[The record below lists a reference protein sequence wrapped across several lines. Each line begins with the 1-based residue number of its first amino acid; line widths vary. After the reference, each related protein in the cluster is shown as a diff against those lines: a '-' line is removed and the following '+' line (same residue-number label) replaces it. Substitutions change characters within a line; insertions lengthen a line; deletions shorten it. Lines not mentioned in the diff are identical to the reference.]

1 MADVWTHEV
10 ARRKEKGNW
19 HNWQA
24 INKAV
29 ITGPFFPDDLSTI
42 YASFSSHTGCGKL
55 VVARNVTR
63 KGRDSDLRF
72 LLLETR
78 PPYVLRVQ
86 TSKVP
91 YQLTPSRPRRKRF
104 LPSFLPSFL
113 FFFFFSLLATMIPSG
128 KGSDFVHEKGEEKNK
143 NETKKKWRRIA
154 GGLEEERRGESEII
168 IVANEGRCV

>member
-1 MADVWTHEV
+1 MNWPTHEGC
-10 ARRKEKGNW
+10 ARKGKRKLHIR
-19 HNWQA
+19 HNWRA

-42 YASFSSHTGCGKL
+42 YASFSSYTGCGKL

-86 TSKVP
+86 TFRVP

-104 LPSFLPSFL
+104 LPSFLPFL
-113 FFFFFSLLATMIPSG
+113 LHFFFL
-128 KGSDFVHEKGEEKNK
+128 VHCSQHDDSTRE
-143 NETKKKWRRIA
+143 RI
-154 GGLEEERRGESEII
+154 LSMRKERERIKMK
-168 IVANEGRCV
+168 